1 MPTGNSDE
9 IRIGETV
16 IAIGNPYRLS
26 NTVTMG
32 IVSAKGRSNV
42 GLIDYENFI
51 QTDAAINPG
60 NSGGP
65 LIDLEGKIIGVNAAI
80 FSRSAGYQGI
90 GFSVPIN
97 MAQHIMEALIADGK
111 VKRGWLGVSIQD
123 LTPQLAQAFG
133 VENQQGALVA
143 KVLED
148 SPASQAG
155 LNQGDIIVSFNQL
168 PVADSND
175 LQNKVGLAAPQT
187 MAALKVIRNGAEID
201 INLKLGERSSPG
213 ITSPHPVEKV
223 NSLGISVQ
231 DLNPELAEKF
241 GYQTDS
247 GVVVTEVAPDS
258 VAFQAGLR
266 AGNMIQEINQE
277 KIEDAQSFQEAIEKA
292 DPEEGILLLVTTPDG
307 SRYLVLKSA

>member
-1 MPTGNSDE
+1 MPRST
-9 IRIGETV
+9 RATV
-16 IAIGNPYRLS
+16 
-26 NTVTMG
+26 V
-32 IVSAKGRSNV
+32 
-42 GLIDYENFI
+42 
-51 QTDAAINPG
+51 
-60 NSGGP
+60 GP

-80 FSRSAGYQGI
+80 FSRSGGYQGI

-97 MAQHIMEALIADGK
+97 MARHIMEALISDGQ
-111 VKRGWLGVSIQD
+111 VKRGWLGVNIQD
-123 LTPQLAQAFG
+123 FTPQLAQAFG

-143 KVLED
+143 KVLEN

-155 LNQGDIIVSFNQL
+155 LKQGDIIVNFNQH

-201 INLKLGERSSPG
+201 INLKLGERSSPA
-213 ITSPHPVEKV
+213 ITSPEPVEKV

-231 DLNPELAEKF
+231 DLNPELADKF